1 MAGMVGKRSLMFGR
15 ILCAAL
21 TVAALWVVF
30 HRLNLEELKQT
41 LRTMRW
47 GPFLAALVLF
57 GLVFLPAAG
66 RWRLVLRLMGRA
78 VHFSVI
84 VRVSLIGH
92 FFYTVMF
99 GVIGGDSAKSA
110 LYARWNRLPLPE
122 VLAAAP
128 LDRLLGFAGLLVF
141 ASVAVVL
148 AAATDRFAGTV
159 PVSLRWPGPWAWTI
173 VAAAGLATWLVRRAR
188 PESAGGR
195 FWRTL
200 MSSGKLL
207 LASPRIAL
215 AGAGCG
221 LLVQLALSGVMAL
234 NLQAVS
240 AAPVPW
246 ARLIWT
252 FPVITVVSALPIT
265 VAGLGVREGAAL
277 MLLGHYGIPAADA
290 VAASLLTAAVSVVWA
305 LVGAVL
311 LWRGAGRRGLRSEA
325 EKHPVVAQIRG
336 D

>member
-1 MAGMVGKRSLMFGR
+1 MAGKKSLMWGR
-15 ILCAAL
+15 LVCAAL

-30 HRLNLEELKQT
+30 HRLNLEELLRT
-41 LRTMRW
+41 LRTMRR
-47 GPFLAALVLF
+47 GFFLAALVLF

-78 VHFSVI
+78 VQFSVI
-84 VRVSLIGH
+84 ARVSLIGH

-110 LYARWNRLPLPE
+110 VYARWNRLPLPE

-128 LDRLLGFAGLLVF
+128 LDRLLGFAGLLIF

-148 AAATDRFAGTV
+148 AAANDGFAGAAT
-159 PVSLRWPGPWAWTI
+159 VSLRWPGLWTWTI
-173 VAAAGLATWLVRRAR
+173 VAAAGLVIWLVSRAR

-200 MSSGKLL
+200 VSGGKLL
-207 LASPRIAL
+207 IGSPRIAL
-215 AGAGCG
+215 AGVGCG

-252 FPVITVVSALPIT
+252 FPVIIVVSALPIT

-290 VAASLLTAAVSVVWA
+290 VAASLLTAAVSAAWA

-311 LWRGAGRRGLRSEA
+311 LWREEGRQRVTRGL
-325 EKHPVVAQIRG
+325 EKDHLLVRTGG